1 MRILQKAREVLT
13 GITAEERKQQKS
25 ELKVL
30 RKDVHSAQYKQQKEE
45 AIKYAIAAEKHKYE
59 QKLKRLKQPKQPYN
73 PKLEFGDMFGK
84 VKLKGGGS
92 GKRFNII
99 TGRWE

>member
-1 MRILQKAREVLT
+1 MGIIQKTKEFLT
-13 GITAEERKQQKS
+13 GRTAAETKQRS
-25 ELKVL
+25 AELKLL

-45 AIKYAIAAEKHKYE
+45 AVKYAVAMEKHKYR
-59 QKLKRLKQPKQPYN
+59 QKYKRLTQPKQYN

-84 VKLKGGGS
+84 VKLGNSGS

>member
-1 MRILQKAREVLT
+1 MGILQKTKEFLT
-13 GITAEERKQQKS
+13 GITVAETKQRKA
-25 ELKVL
+25 ELKQI
-30 RKDVHSAQYKQQKEE
+30 RKDVHTAQYKQQKEE
-45 AIKYAIAAEKHKYE
+45 AIKYAVAMEKHRYRQRYK
-59 QKLKRLKQPKQPYN
+59 KLTQPKQYN

-84 VKLKGGGS
+84 VKLSNSGS